1 MIKGMTI
8 NDATHKWVSE
18 FNAIPQSMIER
29 LMRAAPDEW
38 EELTLPRAGSRV
50 HVFALPDS
58 CDTLE
63 HLGEI
68 VAYAADLDKY
78 RVDLDGGPS
87 ILVEPDNLE
96 VVDEALLPMWGT
108 MWSFGDSCDDY
119 WLEYADG
126 VQVMSDC
133 GFRVYQHEE
142 WGFFFGIDGAGYDF
156 YSEHWIPLYKRRGLQ
171 WHDPAAEKA
180 EEMRNKGYRIAKLG
194 GRNVWVD
201 KNGNFVE
208 EAVAECATCR
218 WRKCHQKCT
227 CCRRNG
233 SLKDCYEEV

>member
-8 NDATHKWVSE
+8 NDAAHKWVGE
-18 FNAIPQSMIER
+18 FNAISQGMIER

-50 HVFALPDS
+50 HVFDLPDS

-96 VVDEALLPMWGT
+96 VVDEDTLPMWGT
-108 MWSFGDSCDDY
+108 MWSFGDSCDNY

-126 VQVMSDC
+126 IRVMSDC
-133 GFRVYQHEE
+133 GFRIYRHSGDVRLRVPHLP
-142 WGFFFGIDGAGYDF
+142 A
-156 YSEHWIPLYKRRGLQ
+156 RGVGPFL
-171 WHDPAAEKA
+171 WH
-180 EEMRNKGYRIAKLG
+180 
-194 GRNVWVD
+194 
-201 KNGNFVE
+201 
-208 EAVAECATCR
+208 
-218 WRKCHQKCT
+218 
-227 CCRRNG
+227 
-233 SLKDCYEEV
+233 

>member
-50 HVFALPDS
+50 HVFDLPDS

-87 ILVEPDNLE
+87 ILVEPDIGSRGRSPAPN
-96 VVDEALLPMWGT
+96 V
-108 MWSFGDSCDDY
+108 
-119 WLEYADG
+119 
-126 VQVMSDC
+126 
-133 GFRVYQHEE
+133 
-142 WGFFFGIDGAGYDF
+142 GYDVEF
-156 YSEHWIPLYKRRGLQ
+156 RRFL
-171 WHDPAAEKA
+171 
-180 EEMRNKGYRIAKLG
+180 
-194 GRNVWVD
+194 
-201 KNGNFVE
+201 
-208 EAVAECATCR
+208 
-218 WRKCHQKCT
+218 
-227 CCRRNG
+227 RR
-233 SLKDCYEEV
+233 LLA

>member
-29 LMRAAPDEW
+29 LRRAAPDEW

-50 HVFALPDS
+50 HVFDL
-58 CDTLE
+58 T
-63 HLGEI
+63 
-68 VAYAADLDKY
+68 AATRWNTSAKSRRMPQTSTSTGWIWTAARPFSWSLTIWKSWTKPCSQC
-78 RVDLDGGPS
+78 G
-87 ILVEPDNLE
+87 
-96 VVDEALLPMWGT
+96 GT

-126 VQVMSDC
+126 VQAMSDC

>member
-50 HVFALPDS
+50 HVFDLPDS

-68 VAYAADLDKY
+68 VAYAADLNKY

-96 VVDEALLPMWGT
+96 VVDEDTLPMWGT
-108 MWSFGDSCDDY
+108 MWSFLRRLLAWVCGWYSGDVR
-119 WLEYADG
+119 LRVPHLPARG
-126 VQVMSDC
+126 V
-133 GFRVYQHEE
+133 GLFLRHRRRRVR
-142 WGFFFGIDGAGYDF
+142 F
-156 YSEHWIPLYKRRGLQ
+156 LQ
-171 WHDPAAEKA
+171 RALDSALQKS
-180 EEMRNKGYRIAKLG
+180 RIA
-194 GRNVWVD
+194 
-201 KNGNFVE
+201 
-208 EAVAECATCR
+208 VAR
-218 WRKCHQKCT
+218 PRRRK
-227 CCRRNG
+227 
-233 SLKDCYEEV
+233 S

>member
-50 HVFALPDS
+50 HVFDLPDS

-78 RVDLDGGPS
+78 RVGSGRRPVHS
-87 ILVEPDNLE
+87 
-96 VVDEALLPMWGT
+96 
-108 MWSFGDSCDDY
+108 
-119 WLEYADG
+119 
-126 VQVMSDC
+126 
-133 GFRVYQHEE
+133 R
-142 WGFFFGIDGAGYDF
+142 GA
-156 YSEHWIPLYKRRGLQ
+156 
-171 WHDPAAEKA
+171 
-180 EEMRNKGYRIAKLG
+180 
-194 GRNVWVD
+194 
-201 KNGNFVE
+201 
-208 EAVAECATCR
+208 
-218 WRKCHQKCT
+218 
-227 CCRRNG
+227 
-233 SLKDCYEEV
+233 

>member
-8 NDATHKWVSE
+8 SDAAHKWVCE
-18 FNAIPQSMIER
+18 FDAIPQSMIEQ

-50 HVFALPDS
+50 HVFELPPDS

-96 VVDEALLPMWGT
+96 VVDEDTLPMWGT

-126 VQVMSDC
+126 VRVMSDC
-133 GFRVYQHEE
+133 GFRIYQHEE
-142 WGFFFGIDGAGYDF
+142 WGYFFGIDGAGYDF
-156 YSEHWIPLYKRRGLQ
+156 YSEHWIPLYKSRGLQ

-180 EEMRNKGYRIAKLG
+180 EEMRSKDCRIAKLG

-201 KNGNFVE
+201 KNGAFVE
-208 EAVAECATCR
+208 EV
-218 WRKCHQKCT
+218 WH
-227 CCRRNG
+227 
-233 SLKDCYEEV
+233 D

>member
-50 HVFALPDS
+50 HVFDLPDS

-96 VVDEALLPMWGT
+96 VVDEALLPN
-108 MWSFGDSCDDY
+108 
-119 WLEYADG
+119 
-126 VQVMSDC
+126 V
-133 GFRVYQHEE
+133 
-142 WGFFFGIDGAGYDF
+142 GYDVEF
-156 YSEHWIPLYKRRGLQ
+156 RRFL
-171 WHDPAAEKA
+171 
-180 EEMRNKGYRIAKLG
+180 
-194 GRNVWVD
+194 
-201 KNGNFVE
+201 
-208 EAVAECATCR
+208 
-218 WRKCHQKCT
+218 
-227 CCRRNG
+227 RR
-233 SLKDCYEEV
+233 LLA